1 MINVEVQK
9 TGTENPMSVLKR
21 FTRRVQ
27 GAGIL
32 PRVRSLRYA
41 KRAESRYVRK
51 KRALKV
57 IARRV
62 TREQQDNAARTMAG
76 RRTDTA
82 KNGYRGPL
90 TRAEASEQALRSLA
104 GR

>member
-27 GAGIL
+27 GAGVL
-32 PRVRSLRYA
+32 PRIRGLRYA

-51 KRALKV
+51 KRALKTLG
-57 IARRV
+57 RRV
-62 TREQQDNAARTMAG
+62 VRERLIKLGKIAEVAP
-76 RRTDTA
+76 RR
-82 KNGYRGPL
+82 
-90 TRAEASEQALRSLA
+90 
-104 GR
+104 

>member
-9 TGTENPMSVLKR
+9 TGTENPMGVLKR

-32 PRVRSLRYA
+32 PRVRGIRYA

-57 IARRV
+57 LSRRSEREHLVKLGKIAEPTTRR
-62 TREQQDNAARTMAG
+62 
-76 RRTDTA
+76 
-82 KNGYRGPL
+82 
-90 TRAEASEQALRSLA
+90 
-104 GR
+104 

>member
-9 TGTENPMSVLKR
+9 TGTENAMSVLKR

-32 PRVRSLRYA
+32 PRVRSLRFA

-57 IARRV
+57 LARRAEHEHL
-62 TREQQDNAARTMAG
+62 TKLGKIAEPAPRS
-76 RRTDTA
+76 RR
-82 KNGYRGPL
+82 
-90 TRAEASEQALRSLA
+90 
-104 GR
+104 

>member
-1 MINVEVQK
+1 MINAEVQK

-27 GAGIL
+27 GSGVL
-32 PRVRSLRYA
+32 PRIRSIRYA

-57 IARRV
+57 LVR
-62 TREQQDNAARTMAG
+62 
-76 RRTDTA
+76 
-82 KNGYRGPL
+82 
-90 TRAEASEQALRSLA
+90 RAEREHLLKLGKISEPTGHGSHR
-104 GR
+104 

>member
-27 GAGIL
+27 GAGVL

-41 KRAESRYVRK
+41 KRSESRYVRK
-51 KRALKV
+51 KRTLKT
-57 IARRV
+57 I
-62 TREQQDNAARTMAG
+62 G
-76 RRTDTA
+76 RRTERDRLI
-82 KNGYRGPL
+82 KLGKI
-90 TRAEASEQALRSLA
+90 AEVAPR
-104 GR
+104 R